1 MTSRPHER
9 RRISGLNESLDQALT
24 LLHGD
29 RGNLLGLS
37 LLLVMLLGLFSLLL
51 PGTFPQ
57 FSTMRAMMF
66 QIPALGLLSLAMTVP
81 LISGGLNLAII
92 ATANQAALLM
102 AWMLASE
109 MPAHSTGLTMWSWL
123 AAALAAGFVLC
134 VIIGVVTGL
143 IITMLNVHP
152 VLVTLGTQLLINGI
166 SIWLT
171 RGMPI
176 SGFPAPLLA
185 VSNGTVLGIPISFLL
200 FAAVAAGTHVL
211 LTRTPLGV
219 RIHMAGSNLE
229 ATRYS
234 GVDTRGVIIRVY
246 VLSSVLCWVAAIVMM
261 SQFNT
266 AGANIANSYLLI
278 TILAA
283 VLGGIDPYG
292 GFGRIVGLVISLAIL
307 QSIST
312 GFNQLNL
319 GTHLSLALWGLTL
332 ILVMGVKRIATA
344 WRGRPRNSKNP
355 VDEPMTSDDRNME
368 KIR

>member
-1 MTSRPHER
+1 MTGGKRER
-9 RRISGLNESLDQALT
+9 RGAASLSESLDQALT

-29 RGNLLGLS
+29 RGNLLGLA
-37 LLLVMLLGLFSLLL
+37 LLLVMLLGLFSTLL

-66 QIPALGLLSLAMTVP
+66 QIPDLGLLSLAMAVP

-102 AWMLASE
+102 AWMLTSG
-109 MPAHSTGLTMWSWL
+109 MPAHATGATMWGWL

-143 IITMLNVHP
+143 IITVLNVHP
-152 VLVTLGTQLLINGI
+152 VLVTLGTQFLINGI

-185 VSNGTVLGIPISFLL
+185 VSNGTALGIPISFLL
-200 FAAVAAGTHVL
+200 FAVVAAGTHVL

-234 GVDTRGVIIRVY
+234 GVDTKGVLIRVY

-261 SQFNT
+261 AQFNT
-266 AGANIANSYLLI
+266 AGADIADSYLLI

-292 GFGRIVGLVISLAIL
+292 GFGRVVGLVISLAIL
-307 QSIST
+307 QAIST

-319 GTHLSLALWGLTL
+319 GTHLSLALWGVTL
-332 ILVMGVKRIATA
+332 ILVMGVKRLAA
-344 WRGRPRNSKNP
+344 GWRGRPRNTNRP
-355 VDEPMTSDDRNME
+355 AVEPATADDRNME

>member
-1 MTSRPHER
+1 MSARGREPR
-9 RRISGLNESLDQALT
+9 GGSGLNESLDHALT

-29 RGNLLGLS
+29 RGNLLGLA
-37 LLLVMLLGLFSLLL
+37 LLLVLLLGLFSALL
-51 PGTFPQ
+51 PGTFPR
-57 FSTMRAMMF
+57 FATVRAMMF
-66 QIPALGLLSLAMTVP
+66 QIPDLGLLSLAMAVP

-92 ATANQAALLM
+92 ATANQAGLLM
-102 AWMLASE
+102 AWILTSD
-109 MPAHSTGLTMWSWL
+109 MPAHATGATMWGWL

-134 VIIGVVTGL
+134 VVIGVATGL
-143 IITMLNVHP
+143 IITVVNVHP
-152 VLVTLGTQLLINGI
+152 VLVTLGTQILINGI

-176 SGFPAPLLA
+176 SGFPAPLLM
-185 VSNGTVLGIPISFLL
+185 VSNGTVLGIPISFIL
-200 FAAVAAGTHVL
+200 FATVAAGVHVL

-234 GVDTRGVIIRVY
+234 GVDTRGVLIRVY
-246 VLSSVLCWVAAIVMM
+246 VLSSVLCWLAAIVMM
-261 SQFNT
+261 AQFNT
-266 AGANIANSYLLI
+266 AGADIADSYLLI

-283 VLGGIDPYG
+283 VLGGINPYG

-307 QSIST
+307 QAIST

-332 ILVMGVKRIATA
+332 ISVMGAKRLAVV
-344 WRGRPRNSKNP
+344 WRGRPRSMQTPNVSIA
-355 VDEPMTSDDRNME
+355 VAEGQNME
-368 KIR
+368 TTK